1 MKLKVFLALFFAFFY
16 AQAQDSPPN
25 IKVTDIFG
33 NFYMSSDILADG
45 QFLFVDFFTNGCSSC
60 QYEAPKIDTVFR
72 LTGCNCNNI
81 FFLGINKNATSTNES
96 VFEFTQTYGMSFP
109 AVSGEGG
116 GAAVAQ
122 NYGVTYTPYWLLIS
136 PDNELLIDTF
146 FWIGNSKQLIDTL
159 TAYGAMD
166 TALCKGTD
174 INFFRIIS
182 DSDTAFATIDKNTYS
197 VIFNVPDTFDL
208 SVVKAFMVISPN
220 AEIYIN
226 GILQNTD
233 SSVIDLTDTVIYTVI
248 AEDSTIIQN
257 WKVYADVYTA
267 DLENS
272 SDNKVYFDALN
283 NVLYLHD
290 YELIAYYN
298 IFTLSG
304 KLLYKVTPTKN
315 EQNLN
320 VLPTGIYLIQ
330 INKKDGITENLKI
343 IKH

>member
-182 DSDTAFATIDKNTYS
+182 GMDTLYANIDKNSSS
-197 VIFNVPDTFDL
+197 VIFNVPLGADL
-208 SVVKAFMVISPN
+208 TNLVAFMVISPN
-220 AEIYIN
+220 ANAYLDGN
-226 GILQNTD
+226 LQNTD
-233 SSVIDLTDTVIYTVI
+233 SSVIDLTDTLTYTII
-248 AEDSTIIQN
+248 AEDSSYTQDWN
-257 WKVYADVYTA
+257 VYVEYYDGIEN
-267 DLENS
+267 DNS
-272 SDNKVYFDALN
+272 SKSYFNTSNNILYFD
-283 NVLYLHD
+283 D
-290 YELIAYYN
+290 YKAITYYS
-298 IFTLSG
+298 IFDLSG
-304 KLLYKVTPTKN
+304 RLLFKVKPTRN
-315 EQNLN
+315 DQNLN
-320 VLPTGIYLIQ
+320 ILPSGIYLIQ
-330 INKKDGITENLKI
+330 INKNDGITENLKI